1 MVRDYLTEVEMFLM
15 KKIVGEM
22 LAPLPV
28 CLGLIGAGLLLLWF
42 TRKKFLGKVLASVGF
57 VLLTLLSIQAVS
69 GRIIQTLESQ
79 YKPLDVSHL
88 QTRLES
94 AGEPPVSQIV
104 VLAGGISGDPT
115 LPPPLQISKA
125 SRERLL
131 EGIRLYRLLP
141 GSQLILTGGSGLQS
155 VSEATILSRVAQS
168 HGVKKSD
175 MVLEVQSRD
184 TKDHPR
190 FVSAFVK
197 DQPFLLVTSAYHMP
211 RAMKLFAK
219 YNLFPIPSPIGH
231 WRVPEGFPL
240 WYWLPGA
247 SGLRLAELATHEYLG
262 LAWAWLQGQI

>member
-1 MVRDYLTEVEMFLM
+1 MFLM
-15 KKIVGEM
+15 KKIVGEL

-28 CLGLIGAGLLLLWF
+28 CLGLVGIGLLLLWF
-42 TRKKFLGKVLASVGF
+42 TRKKFLGKVFTSVGF

-69 GRIIQTLESQ
+69 GRILQTLESQ
-79 YKPLDVSHL
+79 YSPLDVSHV
-88 QTRLES
+88 QARFVSTGNPS
-94 AGEPPVSQIV
+94 ISQIV

-115 LPPPLQISKA
+115 LPLHLQISKA

-141 GSQLILTGGSGLQS
+141 GSQLILTGGVGFQS
-155 VSEATILSRVAQS
+155 VPEATVLSRVAQS
-168 HGVKKSD
+168 YGVKKSD

-190 FVSAFVK
+190 FVSTLVK
-197 DQPFLLVTSAYHMP
+197 GNPFLLVTSAYHMP

-231 WRVPEGFPL
+231 WKVPQGFSV

-247 SGLRLAELATHEYLG
+247 KGLRLTELAMHEYLG
-262 LAWAWLQGQI
+262 IVWAWLQGQI